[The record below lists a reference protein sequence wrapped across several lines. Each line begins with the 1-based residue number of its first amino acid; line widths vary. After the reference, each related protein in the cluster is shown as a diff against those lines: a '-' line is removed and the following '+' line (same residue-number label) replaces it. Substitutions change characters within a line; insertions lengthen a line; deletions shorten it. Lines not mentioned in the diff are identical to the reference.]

1 MKINFS
7 KKILILS
14 ILLLLAIS
22 VLDVIFINLLIDK
35 IYSIKDKE
43 NQLNISTQEREKE
56 LLLRES
62 IGNSVVNRAL
72 LEEYFVP
79 DGNLET
85 VKFTEYLEKL
95 ASDMNL
101 EHKKSLDYEPAS
113 EMTNS
118 EFVSAIRFRFN
129 VSGSWQNVFDF
140 LRTIENLPKI
150 SYLSGINLTMNTSDI
165 SVKDGKNKTWSL
177 DLDFSVIKLK

>member
-1 MKINFS
+1 
-7 KKILILS
+7 
-14 ILLLLAIS
+14 
-22 VLDVIFINLLIDK
+22 
-35 IYSIKDKE
+35 
-43 NQLNISTQEREKE
+43 
-56 LLLRES
+56 
-62 IGNSVVNRAL
+62 
-72 LEEYFVP
+72 
-79 DGNLET
+79 
-85 VKFTEYLEKL
+85 
-95 ASDMNL
+95 
-101 EHKKSLDYEPAS
+101 LDYEPAS